1 MQDADREVL
10 ETAARWLAAGR
21 TAWLYTVV
29 RTWGSSPRPLGSLMA
44 LRDDGHLVGS
54 VSGGCIEDDLVER
67 LRAQGPPRARAS
79 TLEYGLSA
87 DEAHRFGLPCGGTM
101 RLACETLGAHSRLDA
116 LLVALR
122 EGQLMR
128 RTLDMRSGAVTLV
141 RVQSST
147 QADAFSFDGERLTTM
162 HGPSWRLLLIG
173 AGQLSEYVATMALPL
188 GYAVTV
194 CDPRES
200 YLDDWRVAGVA
211 RVRTMPDDTVLAMRP
226 DARMAVIA
234 LTHDPKLD
242 DLALME
248 ALKTPA
254 FYVGALGSRRNN
266 AARRER
272 LKEFDLTD
280 AELARLHG
288 PVGIYIGSR
297 TPPEIAISIL
307 AEVTAAK
314 NGVSLPTI
322 LQVEGAK
329 AAREIAASADALC
342 AA

>member
-10 ETAARWLAAGR
+10 ETAARWLAAAR

-67 LRAQGPPRARAS
+67 LRAQGPPRTRAS

-116 LLVALR
+116 LLAALR

-141 RVQSST
+141 RVQSHT
-147 QADAFSFDGERLTTM
+147 QSDTDAFSFDGERLTTV

-200 YLDDWRVAGVA
+200 YLDDWRVASVA

-248 ALKTPA
+248 ALMTPA
-254 FYVGALGSRRNN
+254 FYVGAIGSRRNS

-272 LKEFDLTD
+272 LQLFGVTQAALDT
-280 AELARLHG
+280 LHA
-288 PVGIYIGSR
+288 PVGLYLGGS
-297 TPPEIAISIL
+297 TPPEIALSIVADLTARRHRVPVDRL
-307 AEVTAAK
+307 AD
-314 NGVSLPTI
+314 
-322 LQVEGAK
+322 VEAGK
-329 AAREIAASADALC
+329 ALA
-342 AA
+342 

>member
-1 MQDADREVL
+1 MNLQDADREVL

-21 TAWLYTVV
+21 AAWLYTVV

-67 LRAQGPPRARAS
+67 LRAQGPPRTRAS

-116 LLVALR
+116 LLDALR
-122 EGQLMR
+122 EGQLVR
-128 RTLDMRSGAVTLV
+128 RTLDLRSGAVTLV
-141 RVQSST
+141 RVQSHAHSPT
-147 QADAFSFDGERLTTM
+147 QADAFSFDGERLTTV

-248 ALKTPA
+248 ALMTPA
-254 FYVGALGSRRNN
+254 FYVGAIGSRRNS

-272 LKEFDLTD
+272 LQLFGVTD
-280 AELARLHG
+280 AALDALRA
-288 PVGIYIGSR
+288 PVGLYLGGS
-297 TPPEIAISIL
+297 TPPEIALSIVADLTARRYRVPVDRL
-307 AEVTAAK
+307 AD
-314 NGVSLPTI
+314 
-322 LQVEGAK
+322 VEAGK
-329 AAREIAASADALC
+329 AIA
-342 AA
+342 